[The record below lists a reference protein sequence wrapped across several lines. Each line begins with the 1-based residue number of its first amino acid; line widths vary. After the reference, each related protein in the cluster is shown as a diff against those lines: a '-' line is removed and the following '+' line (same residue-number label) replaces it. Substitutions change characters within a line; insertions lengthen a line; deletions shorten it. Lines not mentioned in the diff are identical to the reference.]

1 MSNKLQELTDKIYQE
16 GVAKGNEEAEK
27 LISSAKQEAEEIV
40 KNARKEAEKIIAEAD
55 KKANEK
61 LTTTDSEIKLS
72 AKQAL
77 SSLKQDITN
86 LINGKIVDDSV
97 KSSLGDAAFVNKIIE
112 TTIKNWSQ
120 NKEGN
125 IDLQVLVSEN
135 QEKEINSYFSSK
147 AKDLL
152 DKGLELKSSKAVKSG
167 FQVGPKDGSFK
178 VSFTDNDFSNF
189 FKEYLRPKLV
199 ELLFEGE

>member
-27 LISSAKQEAEEIV
+27 LISSAKSEAEDIV
-40 KNARKEAEKIIAEAD
+40 KNAKKEAEKIIADAE

-77 SSLKQDITN
+77 NSLKQDIIN
-86 LINGKIVDDSV
+86 MINGQIVDDSV
-97 KSSLGDAAFVNKIIE
+97 KASLGDASFVNKIIE
-112 TTIKNWSQ
+112 TTVSNWSQ
-120 NKEGN
+120 NQEGN
-125 IDLQVLVSEN
+125 IDLSVLISEN
-135 QEKEINSYFSSK
+135 QEKEVSAYFSSK

-152 DKGLELKSSKAVKSG
+152 TKGLEIKSAKSVKSG

-178 VSFTDNDFSNF
+178 ISFTDDDFANF

-199 ELLFEGE
+199 ELLFEGK

>member
-1 MSNKLQELTDKIYQE
+1 MSNKLQELTNKIYQE

-27 LISSAKQEAEEIV
+27 LISSAKEEASDII
-40 KNARKEAEKIIAEAD
+40 KNAKKEAEKIVADAE
-55 KKANEK
+55 KKATEK

-72 AKQAL
+72 ARQAL
-77 SSLKQDITN
+77 NSLKQDITN
-86 LINGKIVDDSV
+86 MINGQIVDDSV
-97 KSSLGDAAFVNKIIE
+97 KASLGEADFVKKIIE
-112 TTIKNWSQ
+112 TTVTNWNQ

-125 IDLQVLVSEN
+125 IDLSILVSEE
-135 QEKEINSYFSSK
+135 QEKEVNTYFSSK
-147 AKDLL
+147 AKNLL
-152 DKGLELKSSKAVKSG
+152 EKGLEIKSSKTVKSG

-178 VSFTDNDFSNF
+178 VSFTDNDFANF

>member
-27 LISSAKQEAEEIV
+27 VISSAKNEADQIV
-40 KNARKEAEKIIAEAD
+40 KEAKKEAEKIIADAE

-86 LINGKIVDDSV
+86 MINGKIIDDSV
-97 KSSLGDAAFVNKIIE
+97 KASLGDVNFVNKIIE
-112 TTIKNWSQ
+112 TTVKNWNQ

-125 IDLQVLVSEN
+125 IDLSVLVSEE
-135 QEKEINSYFSSK
+135 QEKEVNTYFSSN

-152 DKGLELKSSKAVKSG
+152 NKGLEIKSSKNVKSG

-178 VSFTDNDFSNF
+178 VSFTDNDFANF

>member
-27 LISSAKQEAEEIV
+27 LISSAKNEAEEIV
-40 KNARKEAEKIIAEAD
+40 KNAKKEAEKIIAEAD

-61 LTTTDSEIKLS
+61 LATTDSEIKLS

-77 SSLKQDITN
+77 NSLKQDIIN
-86 LINGKIVDDSV
+86 MINGKIVDDSV
-97 KSSLGDAAFVNKIIE
+97 KASLGDAAFVNKIIE
-112 TTIKNWSQ
+112 TTVNNWSQ

-125 IDLQVLVSEN
+125 IDLKVLVSEG
-135 QEKEINSYFSSK
+135 QEKEVNTFFSSK

-152 DKGLELKSSKAVKSG
+152 TKGLEIKSSKTIKSG

-178 VSFTDNDFSNF
+178 VSFTDDDFANF

-199 ELLFEGE
+199 ELLFEGK